1 MAEVKTTSSEQGAKT
16 NKIVK
21 AKRSERKAKGGTTAW
36 SKFLTLLQELGKTLQ
51 FPIAMLPFAAIL
63 NRFGALGIQ
72 YTSETVDGSLH
83 ITNEVG
89 YWISFIIQKPGGVA
103 FDNLPLMFA
112 IGVAFGLA
120 KDHRGEVALVGALF
134 YLILAAMTGSAGTL
148 PEMIYK
154 NVLTFTAVDG
164 TPLFKSLC
172 LCSSMRATKVIRMEL
187 NIGATISLG
196 EPNMFLTLVY

>member
-72 YTSETVDGSLH
+72 YTSDCWWVIH

-134 YLILAAMTGSAGTL
+134 YLILAAMTGAAGTL

-154 NVLTFTAVDG
+154 NVLTFDANPNVINFTADQI
-164 TPLFKSLC
+164 S
-172 LCSSMRATKVIRMEL
+172 AL
-187 NIGATISLG
+187 NRTQPSW
-196 EPNMFLTLVY
+196 Y

>member
-16 NKIVK
+16 SKIVK

-83 ITNEVG
+83 ITNQVG

-134 YLILAAMTGSAGTL
+134 YLILAAMTGAAGTL

-154 NVLTFTAVDG
+154 NVLTFDANPNVINFTADQISALKGINLADLDG
-164 TPLFKSLC
+164 MKIWRHQKHWLKQLD
-172 LCSSMRATKVIRMEL
+172 
-187 NIGATISLG
+187 
-196 EPNMFLTLVY
+196 